1 MGLFVMKGK
10 VVENLSKPLNLFKK
24 KSQGKCGTHYISMI
38 WTKINKTVHNELQK
52 EKSSVPEG
60 AVNECTLEEDMIQL
74 DFTQTSCIY
83 LTNMSRGQE
92 ETKWV

>member
-1 MGLFVMKGK
+1 MELIKLAWF
-10 VVENLSKPLNLFKK
+10 EL
-24 KSQGKCGTHYISMI
+24 KSI
-38 WTKINKTVHNELQK
+38 KTVHNELQK

-60 AVNECTLEEDMIQL
+60 AVNECTLEEEDMIQL